1 MHTGI
6 HTNTLTWDSSPKSV
20 WLAGQQSL
28 SQLILPTVGR
38 TNQSNGPLA
47 IGWLV
52 VERHLL
58 IGQDLLVVIV
68 WGGAE
73 TDGFSFI
80 SIGIHIVGSRETW
93 RLRKAFNFL
102 SIGGS
107 IFKAG

>member
-58 IGQDLLVVIV
+58 IGQDLLTVVV
-68 WGGAE
+68 WGAAE
-73 TDGFSFI
+73 IQTKQEQDSFSLI
-80 SIGIHIVGSRETW
+80 SNTIPILV
-93 RLRKAFNFL
+93 
-102 SIGGS
+102 
-107 IFKAG
+107 